1 MEKLNEFEFLKVLGQ
16 GAFSTVYHA
25 RSRRT
30 LSDFAIKVIQK
41 SRVKSTKQLKS
52 LQNEISIQMSLSHPN
67 IIQLFDHFE
76 DTDNHYLI
84 LEYNPGCDL
93 RTSIHREGR
102 FSESSCKEILKQ
114 LVSAVN
120 FLQAS
125 GIMHRDLKLANIL
138 LHKNRVQITDF
149 GLSVKLDESQ
159 YFRETFCGTPNYIS
173 P

>member
-1 MEKLNEFEFLKVLGQ
+1 MDKLNEFEFLQVLGQ
-16 GAFSTVYHA
+16 GAFSTVYHVRHKKNLDEYA
-25 RSRRT
+25 M
-30 LSDFAIKVIQK
+30 KVIQK
-41 SRVKSTKQLKS
+41 SRIKTKKQQKS
-52 LQNEISIQMSLSHPN
+52 LKNEIEIQRSLQHPN
-67 IIQLFDHFE
+67 IIQLFDFFDDDDHF
-76 DTDNHYLI
+76 YLL

-93 RTSIHREGR
+93 RTALQREGK
-102 FSESSCKEILKQ
+102 FSEISCKDILKQ
-114 LVSAVN
+114 LVGAVN

-138 LHKNRVQITDF
+138 INKSKVQITDF